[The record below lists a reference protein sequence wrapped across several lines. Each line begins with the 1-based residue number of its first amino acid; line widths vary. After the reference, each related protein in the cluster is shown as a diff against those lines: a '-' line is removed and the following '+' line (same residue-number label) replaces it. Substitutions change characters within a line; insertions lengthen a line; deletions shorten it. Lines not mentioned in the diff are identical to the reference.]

1 MPRRILPW
9 LLLPKVVFLTALGLV
24 IAAPLLGI
32 VLPPWWAWE
41 NQPIENAQAAVLLLG
56 PLHTIFL
63 YQKSANQPKAIL
75 LAAIPLWIL
84 LVSRDLSFGA
94 VFLDPTSVGTNGP
107 R

>member
-1 MPRRILPW
+1 M
-9 LLLPKVVFLTALGLV
+9 LLPKVVFLTALGLV

-41 NQPIENAQAAVLLLG
+41 NQPIENAQAAVLLG